1 MINPKR
7 TDHQRQDLTQN
18 VESLWKALIIRK
30 YHLVFISTRFGSLH
44 RALLTYVFNTFYSI
58 TADAHGLEQRLEAET
73 CSGFGYL

>member
-1 MINPKR
+1 MISQKR

-30 YHLVFISTRFGSLH
+30 YHLFFISTGGRFR
-44 RALLTYVFNTFYSI
+44 RALLTLVLNTYYSI
-58 TADAHGLEQRLEAET
+58 TTDVHGLEQRLAAET